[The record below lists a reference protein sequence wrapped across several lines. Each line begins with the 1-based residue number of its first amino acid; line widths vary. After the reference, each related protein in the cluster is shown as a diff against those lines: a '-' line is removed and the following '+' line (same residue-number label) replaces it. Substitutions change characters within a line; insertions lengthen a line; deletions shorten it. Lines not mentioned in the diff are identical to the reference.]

1 MSVQAIT
8 WAINYPAE
16 NATEKAI
23 LLVLANYAD
32 GDGYCYPGQQ
42 SIARQSACS
51 ERTVRRVMDDLE
63 ARGVIKR
70 VERRGTKGQRTSN
83 ATFLVAFSQ
92 PDTVSG
98 RGEPT
103 GHPVQTYRTSCPNLP
118 DTVSG
123 IYKDEP
129 SVEPSVEPSGAREA
143 STPDLAEQIWSLQP
157 VIGGKRRA
165 TRPDVRK
172 ALDAALKRKGNPSD
186 ILAALQAYYRL
197 PDCRKDEGRY
207 ASGAAVMLNNDR
219 WRDFLPQQ
227 RTTAPSGSVDPLI
240 MARRMTRYRDTGVWE
255 HGWGE
260 KPREEKHH
268 TSGSENQR

>member
-8 WAINYPAE
+8 WAIGYPAE

-32 GDGYCYPGQQ
+32 GDGYCFPGQQ
-42 SIARQSACS
+42 SIATQSACS
-51 ERTVRRVMDDLE
+51 ERTVRRVLDSLESKGVISREERRRKDGSRSSDGLYLE
-63 ARGVIKR
+63 ALR
-70 VERRGTKGQRTSN
+70 
-83 ATFLVAFSQ
+83 Q
-92 PDTVSG
+92 PDTMSGSG
-98 RGEPT
+98 RPT
-103 GHPVQTYRTSCPNLP
+103 GHPVQSYRTPCPSSP

-129 SVEPSVEPSGAREA
+129 SEEPSEETSGAGEPSPA
-143 STPDLAEQIWSLQP
+143 DLAEQIWSLQP

-172 ALDAALKRKGNPSD
+172 ALDAALKRKGQPSD

-219 WRDFLPQQ
+219 WRDFLPQK
-227 RTTAPSGSVDPLI
+227 RHAPASGSVDPMIL
-240 MARRMTRYRDTGVWE
+240 ARRLSRYRDTGVWE
-255 HGWGE
+255 LGWGE
-260 KPREEKHH
+260 KPNSALDRQK
-268 TSGSENQR
+268 